1 MTEKK
6 KRKPRIASSKNG
18 YKTMSQIY
26 GDAYGEANK
35 FKTYQ
40 EVTEEYENITG
51 EKISI
56 NTACNWYHKGMF
68 KMASEILEHHAPG
81 KYSDMEKKK
90 ISRSAEFQ
98 TYLRDMLSDIYYAD
112 RVGRTEFDDD

>member
-1 MTEKK
+1 MENKK

-26 GDAYGEANK
+26 GSEYGETNR
-35 FKTYQ
+35 FRTYQ
-40 EVTEEYENITG
+40 EVADEYERQTG
-51 EKISI
+51 EAISI

-68 KMASEILEHHAPG
+68 KMASALLENYAPG
-81 KYSDMEKKK
+81 RYSDTEKKR

-98 TYLRDMLSDIYYAD
+98 VFLRDMLEDAEYGVNSAEFAD
-112 RVGRTEFDDD
+112 D